1 MTKEAYL
8 ALAAAQYDEL
18 RSIGQEPS
26 FYTLEEK
33 FDQLWTA
40 LGRSVLEQTLGPV
53 PANKQKKRRPD
64 PVRARSHRQDEPV
77 QCPGAGL
84 AHQPLPTSETGF
96 TGR

>member
-53 PANKQKKRRPD
+53 PANQQKKRCPD

>member
-18 RSIGQEPS
+18 RAIGQEPD

-40 LGRSVLEQTLGPV
+40 LGRSVLEQALGPV
-53 PANKQKKRRPD
+53 PAN
-64 PVRARSHRQDEPV
+64 
-77 QCPGAGL
+77 
-84 AHQPLPTSETGF
+84 
-96 TGR
+96 